1 MKRIYEVL
9 EPARVIT
16 TWLIIMLSI
25 LFVIGAIVMFPI
37 VLSKLTEC
45 NWWLLGYLGYVFIL
59 WLLYEIFID

>member
-1 MKRIYEVL
+1 MKWIYEVL
-9 EPARVIT
+9 EPVRVMT
-16 TWLIIMLSI
+16 TWLIMVLSI
-25 LFVIGAIVMFPI
+25 LYVIGAIVMFPI

>member
-9 EPARVIT
+9 EPARVMT
-16 TWLIIMLSI
+16 TGLIIVLSI
-25 LFVIGAIVMFPI
+25 LFLIGAIVMFPI

-59 WLLYEIFID
+59 WLLYKIFID